1 MKKTL
6 PMFSRATEAD
16 VCLLL
21 EGTYPYVFGGVSS
34 WVNHLLAA
42 YPEVRFSLVFMGSQP
57 ADYGKPV
64 YQLPENVVSYAEY
77 FIHDPVPREPVR
89 EVLKGDPEAFAT
101 SERLHQALRD
111 PQQHEMVA
119 SLMRQLLPMMEK
131 GGSLSDHQ
139 FLYGKKSWEAV
150 TDSYERYCTDP
161 SFTDY
166 FWTVRLMHKPIWD
179 IVRISQTIIPA
190 RVYHTVS
197 TGYAGFLGALLHY
210 RTGRPLLLSEHG
222 IYTKERKIDLLQSTW
237 LRDNRRYLEEDATR
251 VGYLQDLWVRFF
263 QSLGSMC
270 YHASDTIVSLFELNR
285 QRQIQD
291 GAPVERTQVIPNGIE
306 LSRFSP
312 LRAQRLVEIPRVVA
326 LVGRVVPI
334 KDVRTFIRAIFIA
347 SRQLPE
353 LQGWIIGGEEEDPE
367 YAYECRSFAGS
378 LGILHT
384 QVQFLGHQRVDHFYP
399 KVGLVALSSISEGQP
414 LVILEAFAA
423 GVPVVATDVG
433 ACRELI
439 EGREASDRELG
450 TAGRVVPLANPEA
463 LATAMLALL
472 GDVEC
477 WRSAQAVA
485 LERVTRYYDSHV
497 MENRYRELY
506 ARLMDSSTE
515 PVIQRG

>member
-1 MKKTL
+1 L
-6 PMFSRATEAD
+6 
-16 VCLLL
+16 
-21 EGTYPYVFGGVSS
+21 
-34 WVNHLLAA
+34 
-42 YPEVRFSLVFMGSQP
+42 
-57 ADYGKPV
+57 
-64 YQLPENVVSYAEY
+64 
-77 FIHDPVPREPVR
+77 
-89 EVLKGDPEAFAT
+89 
-101 SERLHQALRD
+101 
-111 PQQHEMVA
+111 
-119 SLMRQLLPMMEK
+119 
-131 GGSLSDHQ
+131 
-139 FLYGKKSWEAV
+139 
-150 TDSYERYCTDP
+150 
-161 SFTDY
+161 
-166 FWTVRLMHKPIWD
+166 
-179 IVRISQTIIPA
+179 
-190 RVYHTVS
+190 
-197 TGYAGFLGALLHY
+197 
-210 RTGRPLLLSEHG
+210 
-222 IYTKERKIDLLQSTW
+222 
-237 LRDNRRYLEEDATR
+237 
-251 VGYLQDLWVRFF
+251 
-263 QSLGSMC
+263 
-270 YHASDTIVSLFELNR
+270 
-285 QRQIQD
+285 
-291 GAPVERTQVIPNGIE
+291 
-306 LSRFSP
+306 
-312 LRAQRLVEIPRVVA
+312 
-326 LVGRVVPI
+326 
-334 KDVRTFIRAIFIA
+334 
-347 SRQLPE
+347 
-353 LQGWIIGGEEEDPE
+353 GGEEEDPE